1 MYPETCNVIGLKHY
15 LHLPLEKSLL
25 EKWISILR
33 IEQSFDD
40 YYLCMQQK
48 DDKCNLFHVYN
59 WLQFFVSMYNDIKAN
74 NKNNNNYDFELK
86 QVRILS
92 Y

>member
-1 MYPETCNVIGLKHY
+1 
-15 LHLPLEKSLL
+15 
-25 EKWISILR
+25 
-33 IEQSFDD
+33 
-40 YYLCMQQK
+40 MQQK